1 MTKLPVWHFMVKS
14 FTELYENETIYFPRF
29 IRLLDNTSLLSA
41 GVPIAWYPPCWTD
54 SNKLLCWLSCID
66 KTEVKCN
73 KAILFLSQKHT
84 EQSIENIDAFSS
96 LIWRSR
102 TKLVRQSKTEVQR
115 KASSVFWEPLFFWLD
130 LGITRRAAF
139 YDLRAYD
146 DTLDVRNIAMG
157 QQAVSR

>member
-1 MTKLPVWHFMVKS
+1 MTFYGEIFYRIIWKRDNLLSKVHQTFGQYQP
-14 FTELYENETIYFPRF
+14 F
-29 IRLLDNTSLLSA
+29 ISRCSHRLISSLL
-41 GVPIAWYPPCWTD
+41 
-54 SNKLLCWLSCID
+54 NWLQQITMLAELHC